1 MSYQHQKKKLSDKS
15 NTHYRTWKKGK
26 SWCYGFSVLAALAGG
41 MILASQTVNADLS
54 DVAASATSSSATS
67 QIPEITPV
75 TETTVLEG
83 TDSTVTP
90 ASLPESPVQALSTE
104 LPAADGTIFE
114 NTTLTPETEEPQAAI
129 TSSSPAIFSAAAATN
144 VISSNIELTVSNSTE
159 PLSRN
164 QTLSSTSSTTMGGMG
179 SFTVDVSDLKKDNN
193 IVIAQVL
200 QTSTD
205 PSDAMV
211 SLESVGTPSPVKID
225 GQTIGTIQFVPNE
238 EGGGGAIVLKVNA
251 DVSGTGEKSADFT
264 AQNLISLNHN
274 TPTAVRGKMP
284 FENTISVSGNDYNFS
299 FTSVTTDDATKLP
312 IDNSSL
318 NNNNSSGTAFSSS
331 NFHQTIPDDD
341 AFKELQNSNGADGTL
356 LDNVG
361 DMNSF
366 RVSSENAIRELSQ
379 ASLSVGVYYVSA
391 ETGKVQT
398 VSPSTTAYKT
408 KNRSRGL
415 GKTILHQCEAS
426 NLADLQAQARNGG
439 TGVYYTKQGNDYLVV
454 EYISPEDMILTEDEI
469 RASIEESSLAAS
481 SEDLE
486 ADVQATLEFYQNL
499 GNRASYTDM
508 YTVVGWADPDIPNTI
523 KVDKLDDNGNAIN
536 KDPFTSTTTPNTSV
550 IAGQSTIK
558 VHYVDEQGNPLDVVE
573 TTLGWPEGN
582 AVGHEA
588 DPDLEIGP
596 KTISGYSY
604 STVKEKDWGDD
615 GTAYPNTNGSVSVA
629 FPADGATT
637 DIFYIYTANQQKV
650 VYNVIDETTGVNLE
664 SNVPYATGPSNSN
677 TSDYLATPDKDLDA
691 IIKDYTDQGYIWD
704 YTEPA
709 NGYAVFDSD
718 DNATQL
724 ITIYLKH
731 DIEETTETSVVKENV
746 NYIYKDGT
754 PTGEPDHTDSVTF
767 SRTVSTDHTL
777 EKQDPNNY
785 KPSYGAWEVTEGDPT
800 FDAKQSPEIK
810 GYTPD
815 IAEVGETVVTG
826 DSEDII
832 QTVVYSADPQKIVY
846 TVIDDTTG
854 ENKEE
859 NIVFDEG
866 NTSGALTRPQEEL
879 QAIADGYIDD
889 GYKVEKVD
897 TLPESFDDD
906 AATDQIVYIHLVHDT
921 EDVLESKEVDET
933 IHYVY
938 EDGTEAA
945 EDHTDKVTFTRT
957 NTTDKVTGE
966 VISSTDWIAE
976 NDDTV
981 FDAVT
986 SPEIDGYTADKLSVD
1001 AVTGLTQDSANTEVT
1016 VTYTKDA
1023 EEPAPTPE
1031 ATDDTPTAPSS
1042 TPKASISVQPTS
1054 QTTKKVLPSTGDEE
1068 RSTVAAAGGL
1078 IVLGAGLLGVIR
1090 HLRRK
1095 KQ

>member
-15 NTHYRTWKKGK
+15 NTHYRTWKRGKG
-26 SWCYGFSVLAALAGG
+26 WCYSFSVLAALAGG
-41 MILASQTVNADLS
+41 VVLASQTVNADVADTVTTILPDMTS
-54 DVAASATSSSATS
+54 ADTDTSEETPAPSIDTPMTDTPSEQSPETSTDEASTKEAASAAVTSVKTAAPVPTAT
-67 QIPEITPV
+67 QV
-75 TETTVLEG
+75 TYDFTYLVDQG
-83 TDSTVTP
+83 
-90 ASLPESPVQALSTE
+90 
-104 LPAADGTIFE
+104 I
-114 NTTLTPETEEPQAAI
+114 I
-129 TSSSPAIFSAAAATN
+129 TN
-144 VISSNIELTVSNSTE
+144 VNVDWSRPDQDTIDLNTE
-159 PLSRN
+159 
-164 QTLSSTSSTTMGGMG
+164 G
-179 SFTVDVSDLKKDNN
+179 
-193 IVIAQVL
+193 A
-200 QTSTD
+200 
-205 PSDAMV
+205 
-211 SLESVGTPSPVKID
+211 
-225 GQTIGTIQFVPNE
+225 
-238 EGGGGAIVLKVNA
+238 GGGPTRVSFSIAANTILKPGDVINFGRPEYSGYFTGNIFLSGAPYTTPIGVWTPGANTFVLSDDYDSANL
-251 DVSGTGEKSADFT
+251 KSADF
-264 AQNLISLNHN
+264 
-274 TPTAVRGKMP
+274 
-284 FENTISVSGNDYNFS
+284 SVSGGGVTSLHSKEDPVYTISWLGKTVTINVIPKDYPG
-299 FTSVTTDDATKLP
+299 DATTFP
-312 IDNSSL
+312 GFSSQQYAQSGGGSMNL
-318 NNNNSSGTAFSSS
+318 VVATQNPKYNASVLGLLDGSGTP
-331 NFHQTIPDDD
+331 NYD
-341 AFKELQNSNGADGTL
+341 A
-356 LDNVG
+356 
-361 DMNSF
+361 
-366 RVSSENAIRELSQ
+366 
-379 ASLSVGVYYVSA
+379 SVGGTPSGNFVTIWHITAESA
-391 ETGKVQT
+391 KNILADTSFVGQT
-398 VSPSTTAYKT
+398 VSKGPALGPTGITL
-408 KNRSRGL
+408 RRGNPEI
-415 GKTILHQCEAS
+415 TDPAS
-426 NLADLQAQARNGG
+426 SGGG
-439 TGVYYTKQGNDYLVV
+439 TRNSAAPIASPFAPDTGDAEIISNSTPGTYGLIKNSDGSLTIYLNQGKLQDKLPATEGTIKSEEVFNNDADG
-454 EYISPEDMILTEDEI
+454 I
-469 RASIEESSLAAS
+469 AAAVPIFTNPDYS
-481 SEDLE
+481 MS
-486 ADVQATLEFYQNL
+486 T
-499 GNRASYTDM
+499 SYT
-508 YTVVGWADPDIPNTI
+508 TSSAQLRFVDPSKSY
-523 KVDKLDDNGNAIN
+523 KVDYTIGRYSSTGDYSA
-536 KDPFTSTTTPNTSV
+536 TSGPLTAESNPV
-550 IAGQSTIK
+550 KGGAEGQSTIS
-558 VHYVDEQGNPLDVVE
+558 VHYQDEDGNPLVNPSTNLATDNHYGWPAGS
-573 TTLGWPEGN
+573 TLGTPDSDILISAPVIPGYTYKSVSASGDVADSTATN
-582 AVGHEA
+582 A
-588 DPDLEIGP
+588 
-596 KTISGYSY
+596 
-604 STVKEKDWGDD
+604 D
-615 GTAYPNTNGSVSVA
+615 GTGSVAYPSK
-629 FPADGATT
+629 GATDVT
-637 DIFYIYTANQQKV
+637 YIYTANPQKV
-650 VYNVIDETTGVNLE
+650 IYNVIDDTDKTNLE
-664 SNVPYATGPSNSN
+664 TGTIFEEGTSNASLNN
-677 TSDYLATPDKDLDA
+677 TQADFQDIADSYL
-691 IIKDYTDQGYIWD
+691 DQGYDIVGQID
-704 YTEPA
+704 TVPA
-709 NGYAVFDSD
+709 TFDILD
-718 DNATQL
+718 DTDGATQVINIHL
-724 ITIYLKH
+724 VHHIDVTGESK
-731 DIEETTETSVVKENV
+731 TV
-746 NYIYKDGT
+746 NEKISYVYEDGT
-754 PTGEPDHTDSVTF
+754 STGEPDHTDSVSFTR
-767 SRTVSTDHTL
+767 SVTTDQVSAKKDSAYVP
-777 EKQDPNNY
+777 D
-785 KPSYGAWEVTEGDPT
+785 YGVWEVTEGDPT

-976 NDDTV
+976 NDDTA